1 MVSKK
6 KLYIFGEEKPNSS
19 GVYNSISY
27 VLEKLNVPHESSLER
42 FSADLCKGSSRKYEI
57 NGFCSYEFASIEYRM
72 VSGNTSMVDLMFY
85 LQEEVPTNQSKPVYF
100 VEITKNAWN
109 QSGNMS
115 DQRAGKS
122 ILPLAIYGSVPF
134 LYLVNMG
141 IGARAQPNRSHARA
155 LKRMNLIGADVAI
168 SFDGEEGVYPVNVT
182 TVSIDSVEDMVE
194 EDAVGRKGPRR
205 VYFDTVH
212 VPNNPRFR
220 YFHDGLVFDCRLDKA
235 GDPEQTSDPNVGFVM
250 SSVFAAINLGWDGI
264 IIIKNHGKL
273 PKYFYGKNKL
283 MHCLRIA
290 AKSAHIYFENSEY
303 GRPYLDKVEH
313 APFTGTYFR
322 DEQRGEKNGTIALE
336 SFLSKRGWKTI
347 FDNHAGCEKSDLV
360 LSTGDRIQ
368 IPKKV
373 DNMPLGLPDLIMI
386 NERQKRII
394 VIEGEMSENLHKQG
408 KGYSQVLERKFV
420 RTVDW
425 IRDHFY
431 PQYKFE
437 VHLATYGQHHGEDIL
452 YHLNSDGTHTL
463 LESAT
468 PVYSYQDAA

>member
-27 VLEKLNVPHESSLER
+27 VLEKLNVPHESSLDR

-182 TVSIDSVEDMVE
+182 TVSINSVEDMVS
-194 EDAVGRKGPRR
+194 EDAQGRHGGPRM
-205 VYFDTVH
+205 YFEAA
-212 VPNNPRFR
+212 NQ
-220 YFHDGLVFDCRLDKA
+220 LVFDCRLDKA
-235 GDPEQTSDPNVGFVM
+235 DDPEQTSDPNVGFVM
-250 SSVFAAINLGWDGI
+250 SSVFAAINLGHTGSI
-264 IIIKNHGKL
+264 LIKNHGKL
-273 PKYFYGKNKL
+273 PKYFAGNNKL

-290 AKSAHIYFENSEY
+290 ARSADIYIEGVK
-303 GRPYLDKVEH
+303 GRIQH

-336 SFLSKRGWKTI
+336 SFLAKRGWKTI

-431 PQYKFE
+431 PKYKFE
-437 VHLATYGQHHGEDIL
+437 VHLATYGHHHGEDIL